1 MMRIP
6 ILILI
11 IFLGVYSATSGV
23 EPSGY
28 LSISAGETIRQVNN
42 ADSPLTGIYHFGV
55 KGTLPS
61 EYWEIGV
68 LVEGGVFN
76 HYPALGSIGEVKIH
90 CPLFQENLRVG
101 VGGGIDFQ
109 SYFSGDY
116 RGQFG
121 TTQEY
126 AYRIVPMVIGQVQV
140 FKKTFVEY
148 QRNFDE
154 TIFWKIRIGF
164 KLWG

>member
-1 MMRIP
+1 MRKP
-6 ILILI
+6 ILSLM
-11 IFLGVYSATSGV
+11 IFLGAGSAIADL

-28 LSISAGETIRQVNN
+28 LTLSAGETIRQVNN
-42 ADSPLTGIYHFGV
+42 ADSPLTGIYHVGV

-61 EYWEIGV
+61 EYWEIGA

-76 HYPALGSIGEVKIH
+76 HYPALGSMGEVKIQ

-101 VGGGIDFQ
+101 AGGGIDFQ

-126 AYRIVPMVIGQVQV
+126 SYRIVPMVIGQVQV

-148 QRNFDE
+148 QWNFDE
-154 TIFWKIRIGF
+154 TIFWKIRIGY